1 MPVWEATPV
10 PCQQDGGPP
19 MWPADSMYMELAH
32 RNAVQAPAWQRAPTR
47 QQLQILS
54 HELAQAVDAR
64 ECADRARLRE
74 QQQLLQACAN
84 GCTTTEVAHPY
95 ANAYN

>member
-1 MPVWEATPV
+1 
-10 PCQQDGGPP
+10 
-19 MWPADSMYMELAH
+19 MWPDDSMYMELAH
-32 RNAVQAPAWQRAPTR
+32 RKAVEAPAWQRAPTR
-47 QQLQILS
+47 QQLQTLS
-54 HELAQAVDAR
+54 HEMAQAADAR
-64 ECADRARLRE
+64 ECAARARLCE